1 MQKILLI
8 LLLFVYW
15 TNINGQTVVRGNIKN
30 YRNKPLA
37 IKTSEYDSTWY
48 VNTDSMGNFFVDLQ
62 LNSSF
67 ECNIDLG
74 KKNINFF
81 SAPPDTVTIRANYNN
96 LQKSLFIDNRQSLSP
111 STTKLK
117 ILANDNID
125 SLPAIISHLN
135 NKVTLIEIW
144 ATWCSPCIAQQKLIA
159 KYKAKY
165 DSLGVNFFYISMDKQ
180 EKKEKWQRFIY
191 TNALDGMHLLANDT
205 LWNDIVVNKKYNTI
219 PVYLIVDKEGHL
231 HHFKA
236 GKSNIKGDMYALFN
250 WQIAELFAAID
261 NYIK

>member
-1 MQKILLI
+1 MKKVLLI
-8 LLLFVYW
+8 LLLFVYC
-15 TNINGQTVVRGNIKN
+15 TNINGQTVVKGNIKN

-37 IKTSEYDSTWY
+37 IKTSEYDSIRS
-48 VNTDSMGNFFVDLQ
+48 VNTDSEGDFFVDLQ
-62 LNSSF
+62 LMSSF
-67 ECNIDLG
+67 ECNIYLG

-81 SAPPDTVTIRANYNN
+81 SAPPDTVTITADYNN
-96 LQKSLFIDNRQSLSP
+96 LQKSLFIDNKQRLSP

-117 ILANDNID
+117 IVAGDHID
-125 SLPAIISHLN
+125 SLPALIPHLN

-165 DSLGVNFFYISMDKQ
+165 DNLGVNFFYISMDKQ
-180 EKKEKWQRFIY
+180 EQKEKWQRFIY
-191 TNALDGMHLLANDT
+191 ANALEGMHLLANNK
-205 LWNDIVVNKKYNTI
+205 LWDDIVVNKKYSAI

-236 GKSNIKGDMYALFN
+236 GESKKEKDMYALFN
-250 WQIAELFAAID
+250 RQIAELFAVVD
-261 NYIK
+261 NYVK